1 MSAIG
6 SINRVSHIKFL
17 SLFLAVV
24 SEFLVGCQSIL
35 LNCHSLSRGAQCLWW
50 MKIWG
55 RIITIGA
62 FLKWMKQWIWVS
74 IYTVANAEKSR
85 YNCLQVWGW
94 LAQLQFRIQKVGLH
108 PAPWIIVGSKSSR
121 TWKHTRGPHVTVPM
135 ICRSPASLEGYRSF
149 IPTHY
154 WDVKEHWDYDT
165 RNLKFMKKRFG
176 ERGAFKDS
184 RAISNSFFFWV
195 R

>member
-1 MSAIG
+1 
-6 SINRVSHIKFL
+6 
-17 SLFLAVV
+17 
-24 SEFLVGCQSIL
+24 
-35 LNCHSLSRGAQCLWW
+35 
-50 MKIWG
+50 
-55 RIITIGA
+55 
-62 FLKWMKQWIWVS
+62 MKQWIWVS
-74 IYTVANAEKSR
+74 IYTVAIAEKSR

-184 RAISNSFFFWV
+184 RAISNSFYLSEIIMKVNFVPCGLSPYFLRPQGRRLRAHCNRPLV
-195 R
+195 F